1 MTQPLYIK
9 DTKQDFRVIIESF
22 KDPFTG
28 FITAQSLR
36 ALADE
41 LGEDLDDF

>member
-9 DTKQDFRVIIESF
+9 DTKQDFRVIYESF
-22 KDPFTG
+22 KDPSTG